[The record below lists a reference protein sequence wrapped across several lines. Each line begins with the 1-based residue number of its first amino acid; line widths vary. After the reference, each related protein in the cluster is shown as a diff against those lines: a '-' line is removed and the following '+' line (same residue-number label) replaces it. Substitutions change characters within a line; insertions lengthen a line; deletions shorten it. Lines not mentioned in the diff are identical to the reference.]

1 MLKKGWS
8 IAESNAKKA
17 VDTTKVIYLIPG
29 DDWRLIL
36 QLALQTVSMN
46 TAKPVALFNLQPIM
60 GLIRRHSILIFCS
73 FVIESGLMAVLSE
86 MDVHL
91 LGLLDLIMLKVKLLE
106 MLKRMCKSQMS
117 DMAQGKPALYS

>member
-1 MLKKGWS
+1 MISEAL
-8 IAESNAKKA
+8 
-17 VDTTKVIYLIPG
+17 KVIYLIPG

-36 QLALQTVSMN
+36 QLALRTVSMN
-46 TAKPVALFNLQPIM
+46 TAKPVALFNLQPIL

-106 MLKRMCKSQMS
+106 MLKRVCKSQMS
-117 DMAQGKPALYS
+117 DMARGKPALYL